1 MGDTLTGENIDPSRE
16 VRPSDEM
23 RLAADRLRKH
33 VEYQNGIQ
41 EESKRLREADDRSGY
56 FISLSGCRV
65 SIDNDKGAIAIDSD
79 ATPLISIERTKNHPD
94 LSLLASALTPSSR
107 QSFAILHHISTHV
120 SHELYISRELASTPQ
135 VALSMGYRIVSL
147 LRMRSNCLFNAVAF
161 SEIPWAQMAS
171 HRESASVQLL
181 DELRT
186 SLWPADG
193 TIEQKD
199 LNWCVDHIIRLTDLY
214 EIPNYRLAF
223 DAAAESPFIKDAR
236 TSVARMWSGIESLF
250 GAEHELSF
258 RLSLYAAVLISDEPD
273 ERVRVKSRFKR
284 LYGLRSKAVH
294 GAKMTDAG
302 LQEALTESWKLLR
315 DLLVACLQT
324 APTIPNIEDLDRALL
339 GYKLHRDGG
348 ASATT

>member
-1 MGDTLTGENIDPSRE
+1 M
-16 VRPSDEM
+16 PSDEM

-41 EESKRLREADDRSGY
+41 ERAKRLRETDDRSGY
-56 FISLSGCRV
+56 FISLANSSV
-65 SIDNDKGAIAIDSD
+65 SIDDAKGAIAIDSD
-79 ATPLISIERTKNHPD
+79 TTPLISIEKTKNHPD
-94 LSLLASALTPSSR
+94 LSLLTSALTPSSR
-107 QSFAILHHISTHV
+107 QSFAILHHVSTHV
-120 SHELYISRELASTPQ
+120 SHELYISRELAPTPQ
-135 VALSMGYRIVSL
+135 VALNMGYRIVSL
-147 LRMRSNCLFNAVAF
+147 LRMRSSCLFNAVAF
-161 SEIPWAQMAS
+161 SEIPWAQMAG
-171 HRESASVQLL
+171 HTESASIQLL
-181 DELRT
+181 DDLRM

-193 TIEQKD
+193 IIEQKD
-199 LNWCVDHIIRLTDLY
+199 LNWCVDHIIRLIDLY

-258 RLSLYAAVLISDEPD
+258 RLSLYAAVLISDDPD
-273 ERVRVKSRFKR
+273 ERVEVKSRFKR

-302 LQEALTESWKLLR
+302 LQEALTDSWKLLR

-324 APTIPNIEDLDRALL
+324 APTVPSIAELDRALL

-348 ASATT
+348 VSAAT